1 MKFSI
6 TPKSTY
12 TENFNP
18 PPGYYIGNDVN
29 DMLNTIKT
37 KPP

>member
-1 MKFSI
+1 MKFNQ
-6 TPKSTY
+6 TPKSTF

-18 PPGYYIGNDVN
+18 PPGYYMGNELLMDV
-29 DMLNTIKT
+29 IKI